1 MQHGTQDPLKVRVAR
16 AQGQAMV
23 EYLVVALAA
32 IIILLAPMPSV
43 VPGKTSDHASILTQ
57 LSEALRGSYAD
68 YSWAASQPIVD

>member
-1 MQHGTQDPLKVRVAR
+1 MQHGTQEPQKVRVAR

-23 EYLVVALAA
+23 EYLAA
-32 IIILLAPMPSV
+32 VFFAIMILLIPIPSV